1 MISIICSRLIE
12 LWELSSKNKD
22 ARVFGIGEFEHSFA
36 TAVRVAELEDFR
48 FHDLRHTAVTRMV
61 AAGMPSPEIMKISG
75 HTKMET
81 FLRYVNQSN
90 KTTQLHANA
99 LEKYLAANQAE

>member
-1 MISIICSRLIE
+1 
-12 LWELSSKNKD
+12 
-22 ARVFGIGEFEHSFA
+22 
-36 TAVRVAELEDFR
+36 
-48 FHDLRHTAVTRMV
+48 MV